1 MGNGRVETACLPPGY
16 IPVGTT
22 AFGGIIYMTTPEIVQ
37 FILYIIIIVI
47 FGVEIILNTIV
58 NKTEISIKDQL
69 PALISKMVELDIPGP
84 EKMKKVIA
92 IIIADL
98 PKLMKSI
105 FSESRIKQM
114 AQLIYDEM
122 KNFAK
127 EEMKK
132 ANEDA
137 SKDKTN

>member
-1 MGNGRVETACLPPGY
+1 
-16 IPVGTT
+16 
-22 AFGGIIYMTTPEIVQ
+22 MTTPEIVQ

-69 PALISKMVELDIPGP
+69 PALIAKMVELDIPGP

-92 IIIADL
+92 IIVADL
-98 PKLMKSI
+98 PKLMKTI

-132 ANEDA
+132 ANEDT
-137 SKDKTN
+137 SEDKNN

>member
-1 MGNGRVETACLPPGY
+1 
-16 IPVGTT
+16 
-22 AFGGIIYMTTPEIVQ
+22 MTTPEIIQ
-37 FILYIIIIVI
+37 FILYVVVIVI
-47 FGVEIILNTIV
+47 FGIEIILNAVI

-92 IIIADL
+92 LIVADL
-98 PKLMKSI
+98 PKLMKAI
-105 FSESRIKQM
+105 FSENRIRQM

-127 EEMKK
+127 EELKK

-137 SKDKTN
+137 SEEKVN

>member
-1 MGNGRVETACLPPGY
+1 
-16 IPVGTT
+16 
-22 AFGGIIYMTTPEIVQ
+22 MTTPEIVQ
-37 FILYIIIIVI
+37 FILYIIIIII
-47 FGVEIILNTIV
+47 FGVEIILNAII

-92 IIIADL
+92 LIMADL
-98 PKLMKSI
+98 PKLMKAI

-127 EEMKK
+127 EEIKK
-132 ANEDA
+132 VNKDTSED
-137 SKDKTN
+137 KNN

>member
-1 MGNGRVETACLPPGY
+1 
-16 IPVGTT
+16 
-22 AFGGIIYMTTPEIVQ
+22 MTTPEIVQ

-58 NKTEISIKDQL
+58 NKTEISIRDQL
-69 PALISKMVELDIPGP
+69 PALIAKMVELDIPGP
-84 EKMKKVIA
+84 EKMKKVIS
-92 IIIADL
+92 IIVADL

-132 ANEDA
+132 ANEDT

>member
-1 MGNGRVETACLPPGY
+1 
-16 IPVGTT
+16 
-22 AFGGIIYMTTPEIVQ
+22 
-37 FILYIIIIVI
+37 
-47 FGVEIILNTIV
+47 
-58 NKTEISIKDQL
+58 
-69 PALISKMVELDIPGP
+69 
-84 EKMKKVIA
+84 MKKVIA
-92 IIIADL
+92 IIVADL

>member
-1 MGNGRVETACLPPGY
+1 
-16 IPVGTT
+16 
-22 AFGGIIYMTTPEIVQ
+22 MTTPEIVQ

-47 FGVEIILNTIV
+47 FGVEIILNTII

-92 IIIADL
+92 IIVADL
-98 PKLMKSI
+98 PKLMKAI

-127 EEMKK
+127 EEIKK
-132 ANEDA
+132 ANEDT

>member
-1 MGNGRVETACLPPGY
+1 
-16 IPVGTT
+16 
-22 AFGGIIYMTTPEIVQ
+22 MTTPEIVQ
-37 FILYIIIIVI
+37 FILYIVIIVI

-69 PALISKMVELDIPGP
+69 PALIAKMVELDIPGP

-92 IIIADL
+92 LIMADL
-98 PKLMKSI
+98 PKLMKAI

>member
-1 MGNGRVETACLPPGY
+1 
-16 IPVGTT
+16 
-22 AFGGIIYMTTPEIVQ
+22 MTTPEIVQ

-69 PALISKMVELDIPGP
+69 PALISKMVEFDIPGP

-92 IIIADL
+92 LIVADL
-98 PKLMKSI
+98 PKLMKTI

>member
-1 MGNGRVETACLPPGY
+1 
-16 IPVGTT
+16 
-22 AFGGIIYMTTPEIVQ
+22 MTTPEIVQ

-58 NKTEISIKDQL
+58 NKTEISIRDQL
-69 PALISKMVELDIPGP
+69 PALIAKMVELDIPGP
-84 EKMKKVIA
+84 EKMKKVIS
-92 IIIADL
+92 IIVADL

-127 EEMKK
+127 EEIKK
-132 ANEDA
+132 ANKDTSED
-137 SKDKTN
+137 KNN

>member
-1 MGNGRVETACLPPGY
+1 
-16 IPVGTT
+16 
-22 AFGGIIYMTTPEIVQ
+22 MTTPEIVQ

-47 FGVEIILNTIV
+47 FGVEIILNAII

-92 IIIADL
+92 LIMADL
-98 PKLMKSI
+98 PKLMKAI

-127 EEMKK
+127 EEIKK
-132 ANEDA
+132 ANKDTSED
-137 SKDKTN
+137 KNN

>member
-1 MGNGRVETACLPPGY
+1 
-16 IPVGTT
+16 
-22 AFGGIIYMTTPEIVQ
+22 MTTPEIVQ

-58 NKTEISIKDQL
+58 NKTEISIRDQL
-69 PALISKMVELDIPGP
+69 PSLISKMVELDIPGP

-92 IIIADL
+92 LIMADL
-98 PKLMKSI
+98 PKLMKAI

-127 EEMKK
+127 EEIKK
-132 ANEDA
+132 ANEDT

>member
-1 MGNGRVETACLPPGY
+1 
-16 IPVGTT
+16 
-22 AFGGIIYMTTPEIVQ
+22 MTTPEIVQ

-92 IIIADL
+92 IIVADL

-105 FSESRIKQM
+105 FSDSRIKQM
-114 AQLIYDEM
+114 AQLIYDGM

-137 SKDKTN
+137 SKDRTN

>member
-1 MGNGRVETACLPPGY
+1 
-16 IPVGTT
+16 
-22 AFGGIIYMTTPEIVQ
+22 MTTPEIVQ

-69 PALISKMVELDIPGP
+69 PELISKMVELDIPGP

-92 IIIADL
+92 LIMADL
-98 PKLMKSI
+98 PKLMKAI

>member
-1 MGNGRVETACLPPGY
+1 
-16 IPVGTT
+16 
-22 AFGGIIYMTTPEIVQ
+22 MTTPEIVQ

-69 PALISKMVELDIPGP
+69 PALIYKIIELDIHGP
-84 EKMKKVIA
+84 EKMKKVLA
-92 IIIADL
+92 IIMADL
-98 PKLMKSI
+98 RKLIKSI

>member
-1 MGNGRVETACLPPGY
+1 
-16 IPVGTT
+16 
-22 AFGGIIYMTTPEIVQ
+22 MTTPEIVQ
-37 FILYIIIIVI
+37 FILYIVIIVI

-69 PALISKMVELDIPGP
+69 PALIAKMVELDIPGP

-92 IIIADL
+92 LVMADL

>member
-1 MGNGRVETACLPPGY
+1 
-16 IPVGTT
+16 
-22 AFGGIIYMTTPEIVQ
+22 MTTPEIVQ

-69 PALISKMVELDIPGP
+69 PALIAKMVELDIPGP

-92 IIIADL
+92 LIMADL
-98 PKLMKSI
+98 PKLMKAI

>member
-1 MGNGRVETACLPPGY
+1 
-16 IPVGTT
+16 
-22 AFGGIIYMTTPEIVQ
+22 MTTPEIVQ

-58 NKTEISIKDQL
+58 NKTEISIRDQL
-69 PALISKMVELDIPGP
+69 PALIAKMVELDIPGP
-84 EKMKKVIA
+84 EKMKKVIS
-92 IIIADL
+92 IIVADL

>member
-1 MGNGRVETACLPPGY
+1 
-16 IPVGTT
+16 
-22 AFGGIIYMTTPEIVQ
+22 MTTPEIVQ

-69 PALISKMVELDIPGP
+69 PALISKMVGLDIPGP

-92 IIIADL
+92 LILADL
-98 PKLMKSI
+98 PKLMKAI

>member
-1 MGNGRVETACLPPGY
+1 
-16 IPVGTT
+16 
-22 AFGGIIYMTTPEIVQ
+22 MTTPEIIQ

-69 PALISKMVELDIPGP
+69 PALIAKMVELDIPGP

-92 IIIADL
+92 IIMADL
-98 PKLMKSI
+98 PKLMKAI

-132 ANEDA
+132 ANEDT

>member
-1 MGNGRVETACLPPGY
+1 
-16 IPVGTT
+16 
-22 AFGGIIYMTTPEIVQ
+22 MTTPEIVQ

-92 IIIADL
+92 IIMADL

-127 EEMKK
+127 EEIKK
-132 ANEDA
+132 ANKDTSED
-137 SKDKTN
+137 KNN

>member
-1 MGNGRVETACLPPGY
+1 
-16 IPVGTT
+16 
-22 AFGGIIYMTTPEIVQ
+22 MTTPEIVQ
-37 FILYIIIIVI
+37 FILYIIIIII
-47 FGVEIILNTIV
+47 FGVEIILNAII

-92 IIIADL
+92 LIMADL
-98 PKLMKSI
+98 PKLMKAI

-127 EEMKK
+127 EEIKK
-132 ANEDA
+132 ANKDTSED
-137 SKDKTN
+137 KNN

>member
-1 MGNGRVETACLPPGY
+1 
-16 IPVGTT
+16 
-22 AFGGIIYMTTPEIVQ
+22 MTTPEIVQ

-92 IIIADL
+92 LIMADL

-127 EEMKK
+127 EEIKK
-132 ANEDA
+132 ANKDTSED
-137 SKDKTN
+137 KNN

>member
-1 MGNGRVETACLPPGY
+1 
-16 IPVGTT
+16 
-22 AFGGIIYMTTPEIVQ
+22 MTTPEIVQ
-37 FILYIIIIVI
+37 FILYVIIIVI
-47 FGVEIILNTIV
+47 FGVEIILNAII

-92 IIIADL
+92 LIMADL
-98 PKLMKSI
+98 PKLMKAI

-127 EEMKK
+127 EEIKK
-132 ANEDA
+132 ANKDTSED
-137 SKDKTN
+137 KNN

>member
-1 MGNGRVETACLPPGY
+1 
-16 IPVGTT
+16 
-22 AFGGIIYMTTPEIVQ
+22 MTTPEIVQ

-47 FGVEIILNTIV
+47 FGVEIILNTII

-92 IIIADL
+92 IIVADL

-132 ANEDA
+132 VNEDA

>member
-1 MGNGRVETACLPPGY
+1 
-16 IPVGTT
+16 
-22 AFGGIIYMTTPEIVQ
+22 MTTPEIIQ
-37 FILYIIIIVI
+37 FILYVVVIVI
-47 FGVEIILNTIV
+47 FGVEIILNAVI

-92 IIIADL
+92 LIVADL
-98 PKLMKSI
+98 PKLMKAI
-105 FSESRIKQM
+105 FSENRIRQM

-127 EEMKK
+127 EELKK
-132 ANEDA
+132 ANEDTSEEKA
-137 SKDKTN
+137 N

>member
-1 MGNGRVETACLPPGY
+1 
-16 IPVGTT
+16 
-22 AFGGIIYMTTPEIVQ
+22 MTTPEIVQ
-37 FILYIIIIVI
+37 FILYIIIIII
-47 FGVEIILNTIV
+47 FGVEIILNAII
-58 NKTEISIKDQL
+58 NKTEISIKDRL

-92 IIIADL
+92 LIMADL
-98 PKLMKSI
+98 PKLMKAI